1 MMMFW
6 IGDYQ
11 VSITRVSGRM
21 VWSSSA
27 ISLASRLP
35 PHDVSS
41 SANGSEAIASSLL
54 TSYFLLI
61 EYLLSVY
68 ENFRLQ
74 KYYFIFI
81 LARKGVEKC
90 EYGCFL

>member
-1 MMMFW
+1 
-6 IGDYQ
+6 
-11 VSITRVSGRM
+11 
-21 VWSSSA
+21 
-27 ISLASRLP
+27 
-35 PHDVSS
+35 VSS
-41 SANGSEAIASSLL
+41 FANGSEGIASSILM
-54 TSYFLLI
+54 SHFLLI

>member
-1 MMMFW
+1 MMMSW

-11 VSITRVSGRM
+11 VSITRVSERM
-21 VWSSSA
+21 AWSSFA
-27 ISLASRLP
+27 MSLASRLP

-41 SANGSEAIASSLL
+41 FANGSEGIASSILM
-54 TSYFLLI
+54 SHFLLI

-68 ENFRLQ
+68 EYFRLQ

-81 LARKGVEKC
+81 LARKVNRKC
-90 EYGCFL
+90 G